1 MGQQETGKITRL
13 ETIEFSNINE
23 ELSELTADDIISKY
37 TEKLDEIAWSI
48 KKTEFKEIKLEKL
61 KFIELSP
68 KCTMSVS
75 IFNAAFYYGNAQ
87 RMNDEINNEIKTSHG
102 IYQIKVVSNNK
113 SWMVDKRYS
122 DFLRLHK

>member
-1 MGQQETGKITRL
+1 MFELICQSLKLQQETGKITRL

-23 ELSELTADDIISKY
+23 E
-37 TEKLDEIAWSI
+37 
-48 KKTEFKEIKLEKL
+48 L